1 MCAIVNDAF
10 NQPAPVIP
18 GEARNLSCLAPLLEH
33 LPLRYHFRCDEFIA
47 MNRTQIVLLVIVV
60 VLGLLV
66 AAAVSLLHDGLSARA
81 QPSALETAIAR
92 TARKMAAP
100 SGAHNQN
107 NPIADSP
114 DVQRE
119 ARLHFA
125 DHCAICHGND
135 GSGDTMIGRGLY
147 PKPPD
152 LREQGTQNLSDGDI
166 FWIIQNGVRLTGM
179 PAFGGAGSE
188 QSHSGNSHS
197 DSRSDSDSSWKLVRF
212 IRHLPSLTEQER
224 LEMEEYNPKGPDDR
238 QEEQKENDFLSG
250 APAKRPS
257 KSEQHHH

>member
-1 MCAIVNDAF
+1 MK
-10 NQPAPVIP
+10 
-18 GEARNLSCLAPLLEH
+18 RS
-33 LPLRYHFRCDEFIA
+33 
-47 MNRTQIVLLVIVV
+47 QIVLLAIVV

-66 AAAVSLLHDGLSARA
+66 AAVVSILHDGLSARA

-100 SGAHNQN
+100 SGAHNQK

-125 DHCAICHGND
+125 DHCAICHSND
-135 GSGDTMIGRGLY
+135 GSGDTMIGHGLY

-179 PAFGGAGSE
+179 PAFGGAGSGHDHDVE
-188 QSHSGNSHS
+188 
-197 DSRSDSDSSWKLVRF
+197 DSWKLVRF
-212 IRHLPSLTEQER
+212 IRHLPALTPAEK
-224 LEMEEYNPKGPDDR
+224 LEMEKYNPKGPDDR
-238 QEEQKENDFLSG
+238 EEEQEENDFLNG
-250 APAKRPS
+250 AKPPS
-257 KSEQHHH
+257 KSEQRHH